1 MGLSLPALP
10 RRTVVLKAECDASQ
24 VA

>member
-1 MGLSLPALP
+1 MRLGLPALP

-24 VA
+24 VV

>member
-1 MGLSLPALP
+1 MGLRLPALP